1 MKFELTILGSGG
13 AIPTVHKKP
22 TSQFLNIQDRYFL
35 IDCGEGTQV
44 QLRKYKCK
52 FSKINHIFISH
63 LHGDHYLGLIGFI
76 SSLSLLGRTATLNI
90 YAPQEIQKIID
101 VHLDITG
108 KELSFKINLI
118 PLDFKNKNLL
128 YEDKII
134 QIFSFPVSHS
144 IPCCG
149 FLFQEKPSQ
158 RKIIKEKIKKQEL
171 DIISLQKLKEG
182 EDIVVDGK
190 KVKNKE
196 FTIPGPKA
204 RSYAY
209 CADTRYD
216 EKIIPNIENSSL
228 LYHEATFLEDLRE
241 RANKTQ
247 HSTASDAAK
256 IAHLAN
262 VEKLLIGHFSA
273 RYNEIEKFQEEARN
287 IFKNTIAIKDGD
299 VFNIA
304 LNETK

>member
-22 TSQFLNIQDRYFL
+22 SSQFLNIQDRYFL

-90 YAPQEIQKIID
+90 YAPKEIQKIID

-149 FLFQEKPSQ
+149 FLFQEKPFQ
-158 RKIIKEKIKKQEL
+158 RKIIKEKIKKLEL

-182 EDIVVDGK
+182 KDIVVAGK
-190 KVKNKE
+190 KVENQE

-204 RSYAY
+204 RSYSY

-216 EKIIPNIENSSL
+216 EKIIPIIENSSL

-241 RANKTQ
+241 RAKKTQ

-273 RYNEIEKFQEEARN
+273 RYNEIEKFQQEARN
-287 IFKNTIAIKDGD
+287 IFKNTVAIKDGD
-299 VFNIA
+299 LFNIA

>member
-1 MKFELTILGSGG
+1 LKFELTILGSGG

-76 SSLSLLGRTATLNI
+76 SSLSLLGRTTTLNI
-90 YAPQEIQKIID
+90 YAPQEIHKIID

-118 PLDFKNKNLL
+118 PLDFKNQNLL

-149 FLFQEKPSQ
+149 FLFLEKPFQ

-182 EDIVVDGK
+182 KDIVVDGK
-190 KVKNKE
+190 KVKNNE

-209 CADTRYD
+209 CADTRYE
-216 EKIIPNIENSSL
+216 EKIIPYIENSSL
-228 LYHEATFLEDLRE
+228 LYHEATFLEDLRQ

-256 IAHLAN
+256 IAYLAN

>member
-63 LHGDHYLGLIGFI
+63 LHGDHYLGLVGFI

-90 YAPQEIQKIID
+90 YAPQEIKRIIE

-118 PLDFKNKNLL
+118 SLDFKNKNLL

-182 EDIVVDGK
+182 EDIVVNGK
-190 KVKNKE
+190 KIKNKE

-216 EKIIPNIENSSL
+216 EKIIPKIENSSL

-256 IAHLAN
+256 IAYLAN